1 LAPAEPKSAPA
12 DADGLVA
19 GAAAPFALPDMATLM
34 AVLTLAFCLFVFNGG
49 RKLFRD
55 SDTGWH
61 IRTGERIIMTHALP
75 RTDPY
80 SFSRSGEPWV
90 AWEWGSDVLMG
101 LAHRIDGLRGVTAMF
116 ALAIAACTWM
126 WFRLHWAVGG
136 NFYIACAMMPPMINT
151 ASLHWL
157 ARPHVF
163 SWLFLIGAVWYAER
177 APLRFGLKQA
187 IAIAAATS
195 LWANLHASFF
205 FAPVIALI
213 FAASHFIRPLIWD
226 LDRDFELARARW
238 FVLAAASALAGSFVN
253 PYGWRLHWH
262 LASYLMN
269 GELLDR
275 VAEFQSFNFHTAGS
289 VQIVAT
295 LALAAMGGT
304 LALTQ
309 KNVADFLLAAM
320 FSIAAL
326 RSARALPLVALVIL
340 PLANA
345 AFTNAVGALRELRPG
360 VSRWLNHAMNY
371 GRRMV
376 TLDRRLNGAP
386 FAIVAVTALLLALRI
401 PAAAARIGFPSDEF
415 PVAAAGA
422 IEKLPPDARLFAP
435 DKYGGYLIYRFN
447 GARKVYFDGRS
458 DFYGAAFMKQYIEIV
473 EVRPGWQEMFRSL
486 HFTHALVPNRYSLG
500 AALDQAGW
508 KTLYKD
514 SVCTLLEAR

>member
-1 LAPAEPKSAPA
+1 
-12 DADGLVA
+12 
-19 GAAAPFALPDMATLM
+19 M
-34 AVLTLAFCLFVFNGG
+34 AVLTLTFCLFVFNGG

-61 IRTGERIIMTHALP
+61 IRTGERILMTHALP

-80 SFSRSGEPWV
+80 SFLRADAPWV

-101 LAHRIDGLRGVTAMF
+101 LAHRIDGLRGVAAMF
-116 ALAIAACTWM
+116 ALAIAACTWV
-126 WFRLHWAVGG
+126 WFRLHWAAGG

-177 APLRFGLKQA
+177 APVRFGVKQA

-205 FAPVIALI
+205 FAPIIALI
-213 FAASHFIRPLIWD
+213 FAVSHFIRPLIWD
-226 LDRDFELARARW
+226 LNKAEESSRARW
-238 FVLAAASALAGSFVN
+238 FLFASAAALAGSLVN
-253 PYGWRLHWH
+253 PYGWRLHAH
-262 LASYLMN
+262 LASYLMD

-275 VAEFQSFNFHTAGS
+275 VAEFQSFNFHAAGS
-289 VQIVAT
+289 AQILVT

-309 KNVADFLLAAM
+309 KNVAHFLLAAM
-320 FSIAAL
+320 LCVAAL
-326 RSARALPLVALVIL
+326 RSARALPLVALLIL

-345 AFTNAVGALRELRPG
+345 AFCNAFRAMHELRPS
-360 VSRWLNHAMNY
+360 VSRWLDHAMIYAN
-371 GRRMV
+371 RTL

-386 FAIVAVTALLLALRI
+386 FAIVAIAAILLALRI
-401 PAAAARIGFPSDEF
+401 PAAAARIGFPADEF
-415 PVAAAGA
+415 PVAASDAV
-422 IEKLPPDARLFAP
+422 EKLPSDARLFAP

-458 DFYGAAFMKQYIEIV
+458 DFYGAAFMKQYIELV
-473 EVRPGWQEMFRSL
+473 EVRPGWQEILRSL
-486 HFTHALVPNRYSLG
+486 HFTHALLPNRYSLG

-508 KTLYKD
+508 KTIYKD
-514 SVCTLLEAR
+514 NVCTLLEAR

>member
-1 LAPAEPKSAPA
+1 LAPAEPKT
-12 DADGLVA
+12 
-19 GAAAPFALPDMATLM
+19 AAADVSGKASAARFALPDMATLM

-75 RTDPY
+75 SSDPY
-80 SFSRSGEPWV
+80 SFSRPSAPWLD
-90 AWEWGSDVLMG
+90 WEWGSDVLMG

-116 ALAIAACTWM
+116 AVAIAACTWL

-163 SWLFLIGAVWYAER
+163 SWLFMIGALWYAER
-177 APLRFGLKQA
+177 APFRFGLRQA
-187 IAIAAATS
+187 IAIAAATA

-205 FAPVIALI
+205 FAPVIAVI
-213 FAASHFIRPLIWD
+213 FAASHFVRPLIWD
-226 LDRDFELARARW
+226 LDRGFELERARW
-238 FVLAAASALAGSFVN
+238 FLFAAAAALAGSFVN
-253 PYGWRLHWH
+253 PYGWRLHAH

-275 VAEFQSFNFHTAGS
+275 VAEFQSFNFHAAGS
-289 VQIVAT
+289 AQILLT

-309 KNVADFLLAAM
+309 KNVAHFLLAAT
-320 FSIAAL
+320 FCIAAL
-326 RSARALPLVALVIL
+326 RSARALPLVALLIL
-340 PLANA
+340 PIANA
-345 AFTNAVGALRELRPG
+345 AFTNALRTLHELRPAF
-360 VSRWLNHAMNY
+360 SKWLDHAMIY
-371 GRRMV
+371 AHRTL

-386 FAIVAVTALLLALRI
+386 FAIAAVAILLLALRI
-401 PAAAARIGFPSDEF
+401 PSAAARIGFPPDEF
-415 PVAAAGA
+415 PVAASAA

-458 DFYGAAFMKQYIEIV
+458 DFYGAAFMKQYIEV
-473 EVRPGWQEMFRSL
+473 LEVRPGWQEIFGAL
-486 HFTHALVPNRYSLG
+486 HFTHALLPNRYSVG

-508 KTLYKD
+508 KTIYKD
-514 SVCTLLEAR
+514 NVCTLLEAR

>member
-1 LAPAEPKSAPA
+1 
-12 DADGLVA
+12 
-19 GAAAPFALPDMATLM
+19 MATLM
-34 AVLTLAFCLFVFNGG
+34 AVLTLVFCLFVFNGG
-49 RKLFRD
+49 SKLFRD

-61 IRTGERIIMTHALP
+61 IRTGERILMTHALP

-80 SFSRSGEPWV
+80 SFSRPGALWL

-101 LAHRIDGLRGVTAMF
+101 LAHRMDGLRGVAAMF
-116 ALAIAACTWM
+116 ALAIASSTWL

-151 ASLHWL
+151 ATLHWL

-163 SWLFLIGAVWYAER
+163 SWLFLIGAIWYAER
-177 APLRFGLKQA
+177 APFRFHITQA
-187 IAIAAATS
+187 VAIAAATS

-205 FAPVIALI
+205 FAPIIALI
-213 FAASHFIRPLIWD
+213 FAASHFLRPLIWD
-226 LDRDFELARARW
+226 LNRTEEFSRARW
-238 FVLAAASALAGSFVN
+238 FLLAAGAALIGSFLN
-253 PYGWRLHWH
+253 PYGWRLHAH

-275 VAEFQSFNFHTAGS
+275 VAEFQSFNFHAAGS
-289 VQIVAT
+289 AQILAT

-309 KNVADFLLAAM
+309 KNVAHFLLAAM
-320 FSIAAL
+320 FCLAAL
-326 RSARALPLVALVIL
+326 RSARALPLVALLIL

-345 AFTNAVGALRELRPG
+345 AFTNALRALDHLRPN
-360 VSRWLNHAMNY
+360 VARWLDHAMIHAH
-371 GRRMV
+371 RAL
-376 TLDRRLNGAP
+376 TLDRGLNGAP
-386 FAIVAVTALLLALRI
+386 FAVVAIAASLLALRI
-401 PAAAARIGFPSDEF
+401 PAVAARIGFPADEF
-415 PVAAAGA
+415 PVAAAAA

-435 DKYGGYLIYRFN
+435 DKYGGYLIYGFD

-458 DFYGAAFMKQYIEIV
+458 DFYGAAFMKQYIEIL
-473 EVRPGWQEMFRSL
+473 EVRPGWQEMMRPL
-486 HFTHALVPNRYSLG
+486 QFTHALLPNRYSLL

-514 SVCTLLEAR
+514 NVCTLLEAR

>member
-1 LAPAEPKSAPA
+1 LAPAEPRTAAA
-12 DADGLVA
+12 DVA
-19 GAAAPFALPDMATLM
+19 AATAPFALPDMATLM
-34 AVLTLAFCLFVFNGG
+34 AVLTLVFCLFVFDGG

-61 IRTGERIIMTHALP
+61 IRTGERILMTHALP
-75 RTDPY
+75 RNDPY
-80 SFSRSGEPWV
+80 SFSRPGASWV

-116 ALAIAACTWM
+116 ALVIAACTWL

-136 NFYIACAMMPPMINT
+136 NFYIACALMPPMINT

-163 SWLFLIGAVWYAER
+163 SWLFMISALIYAER
-177 APLRFGLKQA
+177 APRRFGFPQALA
-187 IAIAAATS
+187 IAGATA

-205 FAPVIALI
+205 FAPLIALI
-213 FAASHFIRPLIWD
+213 FAVSHFVGPLIWN
-226 LDRDFELARARW
+226 LDRAVEFARARW
-238 FVLAAASALAGSFVN
+238 FLLAAGAAMAGSFVN
-253 PYGWRLHWH
+253 PYGWRLHTH

-275 VAEFQSFNFHTAGS
+275 VAEFQSFNFHAAGS
-289 VQIVAT
+289 AQLLAT

-304 LALTQ
+304 LALAQ
-309 KNVADFLLAAM
+309 KNVAHFLLAAI
-320 FSIAAL
+320 FGLASL
-326 RSARALPLVALVIL
+326 RSARALPLVALLIL

-345 AFTNAVGALRELRPG
+345 AFTNSLRSMHQLRPS
-360 VSRWLNHAMNY
+360 VAEWLDHAMIY
-371 GRRMV
+371 AHRTLV
-376 TLDRRLNGAP
+376 LDRRLNGAY
-386 FAIVAVTALLLALRI
+386 FAIVGIAAALLALRI
-401 PAAAARIGFPSDEF
+401 PAAAACIGFPADEF
-415 PVAAAGA
+415 PIAASAV
-422 IEKLPPDARLFAP
+422 IEKLPSDARLFAP

-458 DFYGAAFMKQYIEIV
+458 DFYGAAFMKQYIELV
-473 EVRPGWQEMFRSL
+473 EVRPGWQEILRSL
-486 HFTHALVPNRYSLG
+486 HFTHALLPNRYSLG

-514 SVCTLLEAR
+514 NVCTLLEAR

>member
-1 LAPAEPKSAPA
+1 MAPAEPKTATAAA
-12 DADGLVA
+12 DRKVA

-61 IRTGERIIMTHALP
+61 IRTGERILMADTLP

-80 SFSRSGEPWV
+80 SFSRPGEPWV

-101 LAHRIDGLRGVTAMF
+101 LAHRIDGLRGVTAIF
-116 ALAIAACTWM
+116 ALAIASCTWM

-177 APLRFGLKQA
+177 GPFRFGWTQA
-187 IAIAAATS
+187 IGIAAATS

-205 FAPVIALI
+205 FAPIIALI
-213 FAASHFIRPLIWD
+213 FAASHFIRPLMWD
-226 LDRDFELARARW
+226 LDRAFEFARARW
-238 FVLAAASALAGSFVN
+238 FLFAAGAALAGSLVN

-262 LASYLMN
+262 LASYLTN

-275 VAEFQSFNFHTAGS
+275 VAEFQSFNFHAAGS
-289 VQIVAT
+289 AQIVAT
-295 LALAAMGGT
+295 LAIAAIGGT

-309 KNVADFLLAAM
+309 KSVAHFLLAAM

-326 RSARALPLVALVIL
+326 RSARALPLVALLIL

-345 AFTNAVGALRELRPG
+345 ALANSLRSMQELRPS
-360 VSRWLNHAMNY
+360 VARWLDHAMIY
-371 GRRMV
+371 SHRTL
-376 TLDRRLNGAP
+376 TLDRKLNGAP
-386 FAIVAVTALLLALRI
+386 FAIVAVAGLLLALRI
-401 PAAAARIGFPSDEF
+401 PAAAARIGFAPDEF
-415 PVAAAGA
+415 PVAAAAA
-422 IEKLPPDARLFAP
+422 IEKLPADARLFAP
-435 DKYGGYLIYRFN
+435 DKYGGYLIYRFD

-458 DFYGAAFMKQYIEIV
+458 DFYGAAFMKQYIEV
-473 EVRPGWQEMFRSL
+473 LEVRPGWEEIFRSL

-500 AALDQAGW
+500 AALDQVGW

-514 SVCTLLEAR
+514 NVCTLLEAR

>member
-1 LAPAEPKSAPA
+1 MAPAEPKT
-12 DADGLVA
+12 V
-19 GAAAPFALPDMATLM
+19 AAADVDGKATTAPFGLPDMATLM
-34 AVLTLAFCLFVFNGG
+34 AVLTLAFCLFVFDGG

-75 RTDPY
+75 RSDPY
-80 SFSRSGEPWV
+80 SFSRPDEQWLD
-90 AWEWGSDVLMG
+90 WEWGSDLLMG
-101 LAHRIDGLRGVTAMF
+101 LAYRLDGLRGVAAMF
-116 ALAIAACTWM
+116 ALAIAACTWL
-126 WFRLHWAVGG
+126 WFRLQWAVGG
-136 NFYIACAMMPPMINT
+136 NFYLACAMMPPMINT

-163 SWLFLIGAVWYAER
+163 SWLFLIGAVWYAES
-177 APLRFGLKQA
+177 APLRFGFSQA
-187 IAIAAATS
+187 MAIAAATA

-205 FAPVIALI
+205 FAPLIALI
-213 FAASHFIRPLIWD
+213 FAASHFVRPLIWD
-226 LDRDFELARARW
+226 LDKAFELARARW
-238 FVLAAASALAGSFVN
+238 FLLAGAAALAGSFVN
-253 PYGWRLHWH
+253 PYGWRLHAH
-262 LASYLMN
+262 LASYLTN

-289 VQIVAT
+289 WQILAT

-309 KNVADFLLAAM
+309 KNVAHFLLAAM
-320 FSIAAL
+320 LCIAAL
-326 RSARALPLVALVIL
+326 RSARALPLVAMLIL

-345 AFTNAVGALRELRPG
+345 AFCNALREMHSLQPK
-360 VSRWLNHAMNY
+360 VSRWLDQALAY
-371 GRRMV
+371 SQRAL

-386 FAIVAVTALLLALRI
+386 FAMVGIAAALLALRI
-401 PAAAARIGFPSDEF
+401 PAAAARIGFPPDEF
-415 PVAAAGA
+415 PVAASGA

-458 DFYGAAFMKQYIEIV
+458 DFYGAAFMKQYIEV
-473 EVRPGWQEMFRSL
+473 LEVRPGWQEIMRPL
-486 HFTHALVPNRYSLG
+486 HFTHALLPNRYSLL

-514 SVCTLLEAR
+514 NVCTLLEAR

>member
-1 LAPAEPKSAPA
+1 LAPAEPKTASA
-12 DADGLVA
+12 DADQKVA

-61 IRTGERIIMTHALP
+61 IRTGDQILMTRALP
-75 RTDPY
+75 SHDPY
-80 SFSRSGEPWV
+80 SFSKPGAPWL

-136 NFYIACAMMPPMINT
+136 NFYIACAMMPLMINT

-177 APLRFGLKQA
+177 APFRFGPKQA
-187 IAIAAATS
+187 IAVAAATS

-205 FAPVIALI
+205 FAPIIALI
-213 FAASHFIRPLIWD
+213 FAASHYIRPLIWD
-226 LDRDFELARARW
+226 LNRTEEFSRARW
-238 FVLAAASALAGSFVN
+238 FLLAAAAALAGSFVN
-253 PYGWRLHWH
+253 PYGWRLHAH
-262 LASYLMN
+262 IASYLMN

-275 VAEFQSFNFHTAGS
+275 VAEFQSFNFHAAGS
-289 VQIVAT
+289 AQILAT
-295 LALAAMGGT
+295 LAIAAMGGT
-304 LALTQ
+304 LVLTQ
-309 KNVADFLLAAM
+309 KNIAHFLLAAM
-320 FSIAAL
+320 FCLAAL
-326 RSARALPLVALVIL
+326 RSARALPLVALLIL

-345 AFTNAVGALRELRPG
+345 AFTNALRAMHELRPG
-360 VSRWLNHAMNY
+360 VSRWLDHAMIY
-371 GRRMV
+371 AHRTL

-386 FAIVAVTALLLALRI
+386 FAIVAIAALLLALRI
-401 PAAAARIGFPSDEF
+401 PAAAARIGFPPDEF
-415 PVAAAGA
+415 PVAAAAA

-458 DFYGAAFMKQYIEIV
+458 DFYGAAFMKQYIELV
-473 EVRPGWQEMFRSL
+473 EVRPGWQEILRSL
-486 HFTHALVPNRYSLG
+486 HFTHALLPNRYSLG

-508 KTLYKD
+508 RTIYKD
-514 SVCTLLEAR
+514 NVCTLLEAR